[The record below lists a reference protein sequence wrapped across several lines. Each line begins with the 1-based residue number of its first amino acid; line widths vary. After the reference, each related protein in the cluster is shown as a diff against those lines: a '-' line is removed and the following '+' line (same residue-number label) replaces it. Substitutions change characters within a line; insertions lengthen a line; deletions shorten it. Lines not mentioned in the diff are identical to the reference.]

1 MSVDIRKEGQLQMKS
16 QTPDIITNTDVEAAM
31 SDFRD
36 SVKDMQLKV
45 REILK
50 EKEKLGNKKYFK
62 DNIDEIGVLRDII
75 KAKMDV
81 LYVIAESDTYCFSC
95 INSLDCD

>member
-1 MSVDIRKEGQLQMKS
+1 MKS